1 MSCRLTSILKVAWK
15 AAQES
20 SDKKEKLQALSLAK
34 DCYEMKLELS
44 THSTVV
50 DDAMRFISV
59 HRMQEKRTEGAETEL
74 FPKLNV
80 LMNISII
87 SYNMTL

>member
-1 MSCRLTSILKVAWK
+1 
-15 AAQES
+15 
-20 SDKKEKLQALSLAK
+20 
-34 DCYEMKLELS
+34 MKLELS

-80 LMNISII
+80 TNEHF
-87 SYNMTL
+87 NNFV